1 MCRSFKNSLYLFMN
15 INVELCKETLW
26 ILNVHTPPLEQY
38 SASEILPRVALQ
50 KTVSR
55 NNLSFQTRSHSRAS
69 LVHWVSSGPPSLI
82 IYAVDEEQQRS
93 PTMCQYHD
101 ECFNRVKIYFLPF
114 VSIEREKESKK
125 VYFPL
130 VSLPWHRTNL
140 LLLFSR
146 WEKCWLDM
154 RNLFNIQRALCG
166 GVEKTEHW
174 TGKWQVWKWVTK
186 WFALEIE
193 RFSARSFEFYAEN
206 RRAAAENLNIQLLS
220 IR

>member
-1 MCRSFKNSLYLFMN
+1 MN
-15 INVELCKETLW
+15 INVQLCKETLW
-26 ILNVHTPPLEQY
+26 ILNVYTPPLEQH

-50 KTVSR
+50 KTVNR

-69 LVHWVSSGPPSLI
+69 LVHWVSSGPPSQI

-130 VSLPWHRTNL
+130 VSLPWHRINL

-146 WEKCWLDM
+146 WEKMLA
-154 RNLFNIQRALCG
+154 RHEKFIQ
-166 GVEKTEHW
+166 H
-174 TGKWQVWKWVTK
+174 
-186 WFALEIE
+186 
-193 RFSARSFEFYAEN
+193 SARIMWRGGEDWTLN
-206 RRAAAENLNIQLLS
+206 RKVTSLKMSDKMICLGNWALFSSQLWVLC
-220 IR
+220 RK